1 MKEKINHHGKSVS
14 KGRVIAIVFILI
26 IAISILIYFFLKNDY
41 KNLEFGNNMSNK
53 SLEEIEEYILNI
65 SSYEAKVEVTV
76 ESNKNKNQYVLN
88 QKYTAPNIS
97 KQTVL
102 EPSNIEGIETI
113 YDGNTLTI
121 NHTKLNTKTLYENY
135 SGILDNFLWLNS
147 FIEDYKTGKNS
158 NGTKLE
164 EKDGNIIMET
174 KVRNDNNQYVYHKM
188 LYVDRKTGKPTKLF
202 VQDIN
207 KKNLV
212 YIVYSEITI
221 NGLQREEVL
230 AFKQNVC
237 YQLF

>member
-1 MKEKINHHGKSVS
+1 MKGKLKHNERHMN
-14 KGRVIAIVFILI
+14 KGIIVTIALI
-26 IAISILIYFFLKNDY
+26 IVMIVSILIYFFLKSDY
-41 KNLEFGNNMSNK
+41 KKLEFGNNMSSK

-65 SSYEAKVEVTV
+65 SSYEAKIEVTV
-76 ESNKNKNQYVLN
+76 ESNKNKNQYVLK

-102 EPSNIEGIETI
+102 QPSNIEGIETI
-113 YDGNTLTI
+113 YDGSTLTI
-121 NHTKLNTKTLYENY
+121 NNTKLKTKTLYENY

-147 FIEDYKTGKNS
+147 FIEDYKVGKNS
-158 NGTKLE
+158 NQTKLE
-164 EKDGNIIMET
+164 EKDGTIVMET

-188 LYVDRKTGKPTKLF
+188 LYIDRKTGKPTKLF

-212 YIVYSEITI
+212 YIVYNEITI

-230 AFKQNVC
+230 AFK
-237 YQLF
+237 